1 MGKAYK
7 CGLCGGYFDNRPIP
21 LKRYVV
27 IGTRLQPCPFAKLD
41 EKHHIDVIETHPGY
55 GYIYCRNCD
64 FDFPSEESIPLDVLI
79 ERWNTRVERTCH
91 PVEKFSEDSPFPVMV
106 CSECGRPLHY
116 DEFREMD
123 YQPYC
128 GCGAKVVE

>member
-1 MGKAYK
+1 MT
-7 CGLCGGYFDNRPIP
+7 NE
-21 LKRYVV
+21 LK
-27 IGTRLQPCPFAKLD
+27 PCPFCGEYPKLTD
-41 EKHHIDVIETHPGY
+41 CAYDALTIIECELCEKTRDCIVRVECALHDQAIE
-55 GYIYCRNCD
+55 
-64 FDFPSEESIPLDVLI
+64 V
-79 ERWNTRVERTCH
+79 WNTRAERTCH

>member
-1 MGKAYK
+1 MT
-7 CGLCGGYFDNRPIP
+7 GYRFRKGATMNNE
-21 LKRYVV
+21 LK
-27 IGTRLQPCPFAKLD
+27 PCPFCGGEAEVWECEEELDILDPQSLGYLDTKYCTVHCVGCEVCEIVIGRAKKD
-41 EKHHIDVIETHPGY
+41 EAI
-55 GYIYCRNCD
+55 NA
-64 FDFPSEESIPLDVLI
+64 
-79 ERWNTRVERTCH
+79 WNTRAERTCH

-116 DEFREMD
+116 DEYREMD

>member
-1 MGKAYK
+1 MT
-7 CGLCGGYFDNRPIP
+7 NE
-21 LKRYVV
+21 LK
-27 IGTRLQPCPFAKLD
+27 PCPFAKLD

-91 PVEKFSEDSPFPVMV
+91 PVEKLSEDSPFPVMV